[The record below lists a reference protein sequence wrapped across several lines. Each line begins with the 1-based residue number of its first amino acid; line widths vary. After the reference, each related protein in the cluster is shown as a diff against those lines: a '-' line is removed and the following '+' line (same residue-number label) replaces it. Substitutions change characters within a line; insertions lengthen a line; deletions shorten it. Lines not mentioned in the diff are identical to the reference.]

1 MTVAPA
7 CLAAST
13 WVVSWAASMAP
24 MTITL
29 APLVTMAEICD
40 CCSETP
46 PVAYCTSDLKPA
58 SLSPLVNRSPATT
71 QFSEVF
77 VGSETPI
84 NESAAKPPLAEFPPL
99 GAELS
104 PLELRLEEPV
114 IASRAIAAAQT
125 RLTTNLRVGEGGPLG
140 GEGGGC
146 GPPPSGVPS
155 VWPPGPCGLGARGG
169 GDHGGGGGAPERPH
183 D

>member
-1 MTVAPA
+1 MTVTPA

-13 WVVSWAASMAP
+13 WGVSWAASIAP

-58 SLSPLVNRSPATT
+58 SLSPLVNRSPAST

-84 NESAAKPPLAEFPPL
+84 NESAAKPPLLDFPPL

-104 PLELRLEEPV
+104 PLELRLEQPV
-114 IASRAIAAAQT
+114 IASRAMAPAATPLT
-125 RLTTNLRVGEGGPLG
+125 RNLRIVKGALLRGE
-140 GEGGGC
+140 
-146 GPPPSGVPS
+146 
-155 VWPPGPCGLGARGG
+155 R
-169 GDHGGGGGAPERPH
+169 
-183 D
+183 